1 LVLKANTTDAYPKI
15 ELLGDAYINLNSK
28 DDIYFEYQNNQ
39 MFKLHGDANYTY
51 AYGKNATGKILQ
63 LYANATDAYPYI
75 ELTGNTNIKNYLKA
89 GSAFYLYDSAV
100 QAHKFTYAANVSTYE
115 GGHTTGD
122 ILKLKAN
129 DVDAYPFIDMTGN
142 SRIRLYT
149 KNDVYFISN
158 GTLSHVFLHSAGVS
172 TMEGG
177 ANTGDDLI
185 LKANDTDT
193 YPSIRMEGSGGII
206 GALKTNSAF
215 VLEDEAVRFFQIY
228 HAGTDAIIYSQVA
241 NDNIYLN
248 PTGTGKVKFGTY
260 AATGDTASNGY
271 ITILDAAGN
280 TRKLMTCA

>member
-1 LVLKANTTDAYPKI
+1 M
-15 ELLGDAYINLNSK
+15 
-28 DDIYFEYQNNQ
+28 DIFGQS
-39 MFKLHGDANYTY
+39 
-51 AYGKNATGKILQ
+51 
-63 LYANATDAYPYI
+63 
-75 ELTGNTNIKNYLKA
+75 IKFYD
-89 GSAFYLYDSAV
+89 GSTV
-100 QAHKFTYAANVSTYE
+100 AHKFTYAANVSTIE
-115 GGHTTGD
+115 GGH
-122 ILKLKAN
+122 I
-129 DVDAYPFIDMTGN
+129 
-142 SRIRLYT
+142 
-149 KNDVYFISN
+149 
-158 GTLSHVFLHSAGVS
+158 
-172 TMEGG
+172 
-177 ANTGDDLI
+177 TGDDLI

-206 GALKTNSAF
+206 GALKTSSAF